1 MVSSN
6 NKNQF
11 RKTIHNPTCH
21 FFKHHGVIYERL
33 KLALGSELNPCNC
46 ENKVVL
52 PATTTNGQIGQ
63 VLTTQAVP
71 NNQRIIFIN
80 QPSRQQQAAAIQ
92 PQQIANPQQVYFVQN
107 AVRNDGQNPGQ
118 PILIPVMTS
127 TGQNKPQII
136 AMPQGQNANIGQ
148 VMIAT
153 QPQPS
158 NQVSIQQQPQMPT
171 RNNLIPKK
179 EAPSYVQLQPP
190 QQAQMQT
197 QPQNSEPQR
206 NTAGSAKP
214 AAQQK
219 ITLGNLKFEQDP
231 LDPQPN
237 NMLASQGN
245 TIYDLVNIN
254 PSNSKKQTKRIA
266 CNCPNCVNNQN
277 RGSGDRQRLHI
288 CHICS
293 KTYGKTSHLRAHL
306 RGHAGN
312 KPFVCDWNMCTKR
325 FTRSDELQRHRRTH
339 TGEKKFNC
347 LQCGKKFMRSD
358 HLAKHTRTHSNPR
371 LSAPVRAEVIDN
383 VAQRQ

>member
-1 MVSSN
+1 
-6 NKNQF
+6 
-11 RKTIHNPTCH
+11 
-21 FFKHHGVIYERL
+21 
-33 KLALGSELNPCNC
+33 
-46 ENKVVL
+46 
-52 PATTTNGQIGQ
+52 
-63 VLTTQAVP
+63 
-71 NNQRIIFIN
+71 
-80 QPSRQQQAAAIQ
+80 
-92 PQQIANPQQVYFVQN
+92 
-107 AVRNDGQNPGQ
+107 
-118 PILIPVMTS
+118 MTS

-136 AMPQGQNANIGQ
+136 AMPQGQNANVGQ
-148 VMIAT
+148 VMIAA

-158 NQVSIQQQPQMPT
+158 NQISIQQQPQMPT

-190 QQAQMQT
+190 QPAQMQT
-197 QPQNSEPQR
+197 QPQNSESQR
-206 NTAGSAKP
+206 NIAGPAKP

-231 LDPQPN
+231 LDPQKWIITNDSGPVGSNSANPTPQQPARQAAQSN
-237 NMLASQGN
+237 NVLSSQGN

-254 PSNSKKQTKRIA
+254 PSNAKKQTKRIA